1 MFRKGGMGVKPRTLK
16 IYFCFL
22 KRESKIELF
31 RCALPHVPGEASP
44 WAAAK
49 GCQPWARGAGRLLHF
64 GEPRACQR
72 VEEAASTPDLT
83 QRPPGICG
91 GLGRWQAGGRAVGG
105 LGGQLQ
111 PMLYLSKCPGTT
123 DGEEKRLDTCIAFL
137 FQNSILSGFKIGS
150 EHFFS

>member
-22 KRESKIELF
+22 KRESKIELSDAP
-31 RCALPHVPGEASP
+31 CPMCLGKLLPGQLLRGVSPGPGGQAASCTS
-44 WAAAK
+44 
-49 GCQPWARGAGRLLHF
+49 GSR
-64 GEPRACQR
+64 RACQR